1 MKGSYF
7 LSNPSHLTI
16 GNIRLTEMINK
27 GCFTMIDVPHNGDY
41 WWFFDQ
47 WAIMADLTIQLF
59 PIDDAQNSK
68 LLLVDE
74 GTFGCV

>member
-1 MKGSYF
+1 
-7 LSNPSHLTI
+7 
-16 GNIRLTEMINK
+16 
-27 GCFTMIDVPHNGDY
+27 
-41 WWFFDQ
+41 
-47 WAIMADLTIQLF
+47 MADLTIQLF